1 MKTKKNLNKS
11 LKISLLMLFFG
22 WITTPSF
29 AQFISFDYNNPNV
42 AAFEKNTLV
51 LVEQADSS
59 YNRALRQAAKQWT
72 LTKVEVATA
81 AAALKKA
88 PNSNYSFLIPLEASV
103 KAANGASAKHYFI
116 AVVNGGKKAWSAYTF
131 NDIVAY
137 VPLDHFG
144 NEKTAAASAFRLP
157 LTLGS
162 LQDALRTA
170 KDKKVLKGKNGT
182 LDAFV
187 GVYNRRAVGLK
198 SMTLLVPQMY
208 LDKGAQTA
216 FAKQYPYPTKP
227 IADFAALKTALAKPA
242 ANTAVLLVSR
252 SLNKHIFVL
261 DANTGKVLFCDL
273 YNADN
278 ALTATDLGRLC
289 RIAQGK

>member
-1 MKTKKNLNKS
+1 MFFAF
-11 LKISLLMLFFG
+11 LLCAMAN
-22 WITTPSF
+22 TSF
-29 AQFISFDYNNPNV
+29 AQFISLDYNSPNV
-42 AAFEKNTLV
+42 VALAKNTLV
-51 LVEQADSS
+51 LVEQSDSS
-59 YNRALRQAAKQWT
+59 YNRALRKAAKQWT
-72 LTKVEVATA
+72 TTKVEVATA

-88 PNSNYSFLIPLEASV
+88 PNTNYSFLIPLEASV

-116 AVVNGGKKAWSAYTF
+116 AIVNGGKKNWSAYTF

-144 NEKTAAASAFRLP
+144 NEKNAAFAAFRLP
-157 LTLGS
+157 LIVGS

-170 KDKKVLKGKNGT
+170 QDKKILKGKNGT

-187 GVYNRRAVGLK
+187 SVYNRRALGLK
-198 SMTLLVPQMY
+198 GMTLLVPQMY
-208 LDKGAQTA
+208 LDKAAQTA

-227 IADFAALKTALAKPA
+227 IADFAGLKSELAKATPK
-242 ANTAVLLVSR
+242 TAVLLVSR

-261 DANTGKVLFCDL
+261 DAITGKVIYTDL

-278 ALTATDLGRLC
+278 ALTTTDLARFI
-289 RIAQGK
+289 RIVSGK